1 MQKIILISW
10 KHPLI
15 TVDCKMAGIMV
26 VLFNFI
32 SNITKLARDICFNLS
47 RFSFT
52 PRTFIKGS
60 GFYFTEFN

>member
-15 TVDCKMAGIMV
+15 TVDCKMTGIMV

-32 SNITKLARDICFNLS
+32 SNITKK
-47 RFSFT
+47 
-52 PRTFIKGS
+52 IKFCPGYM
-60 GFYFTEFN
+60 F